1 MGHAFGSVHVWAHW
15 RDKVYGEGQGAPS
28 SLSKSGTGGPQC
40 PGSSPLV
47 SPSLLGPHQ
56 AYSHFS
62 RPVVGSLTLVTASS
76 CSLGAE
82 RAGSCSGGKGEG
94 GTVEGEGVTIPGG
107 RL

>member
-1 MGHAFGSVHVWAHW
+1 MASPPRSEPPFSLGGEMGHAFVSVHVWAHW

-62 RPVVGSLTLVTASS
+62 RGLLLDP
-76 CSLGAE
+76 
-82 RAGSCSGGKGEG
+82 
-94 GTVEGEGVTIPGG
+94 
-107 RL
+107 